1 MFVVSR
7 LGAWPN
13 LPFKRNW
20 SQKWINT
27 ACVYLQSQYFKP
39 STAVYI
45 RHIDKVQKKAIKVG
59 ETFLVSS
66 HKLSFAATKETL
78 SIDEKKKHFRM
89 FGKFS
94 SQVDSNQIEFHEP
107 VSSPFIETEGKE
119 W

>member
-66 HKLSFAATKETL
+66 HKLSSFAATKETL
-78 SIDEKKKHFRM
+78 SIDEKKKTF
-89 FGKFS
+89 
-94 SQVDSNQIEFHEP
+94 
-107 VSSPFIETEGKE
+107 
-119 W
+119 